1 MERIK
6 NLKEFYKEFKI
17 RPHNKE
23 IYEMAF
29 THSSYNSDAKTH
41 HHDYERLEFMGDS
54 VLGFVIASLLFK
66 YHPEMREGDLTK
78 AKSTLVQ
85 SKALAQYARKL
96 GYPSYVRAGHSL
108 SFEEA
113 SKNQSI
119 LEDIFEAV
127 IAAIYL
133 DQGIRFV
140 SLFIENIFLQD
151 VKDFQMNEVKD
162 YKSMLQELI
171 QCEHRES
178 VTYKT
183 YDEKGP
189 PHSRTF
195 YVQVSFNGVILGRGV
210 GKSKKEAEQ
219 SAAHDALNKKAT
231 L

>member
-6 NLKEFYKEFKI
+6 DLKEFYKEYKI

-54 VLGFVIASLLFK
+54 VLGFVVASLLFK
-66 YHPEMREGDLTK
+66 CHPEMREGDLTK
-78 AKSTLVQ
+78 AKATLVQ
-85 SKALAQYARKL
+85 SKALANYARQL

-108 SFEEA
+108 TIEEA

-127 IAAIYL
+127 IGAIYF
-133 DQGIRFV
+133 DQGIKFV
-140 SLFIENIFLQD
+140 SSFIENVFLKD
-151 VKDFQMNEVKD
+151 VQEFKMEEVKD
-162 YKSMLQELI
+162 YKSMLQELV
-171 QCEHRES
+171 QCEHREG
-178 VTYKT
+178 VAYKT

-195 YVQVSFNGVILGRGV
+195 YVQVSFNGAVLGKGV

-219 SAAHDALNKKAT
+219 SAAHDALNKRAT